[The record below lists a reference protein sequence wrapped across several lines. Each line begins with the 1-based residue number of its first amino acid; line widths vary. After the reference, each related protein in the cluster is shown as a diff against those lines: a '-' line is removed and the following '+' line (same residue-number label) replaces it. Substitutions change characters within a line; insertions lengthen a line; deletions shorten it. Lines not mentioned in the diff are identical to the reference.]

1 MYLECTI
8 KTQLHTTV
16 DKYNKVSL
24 KKKKYYSDLYD
35 YFSFLIN
42 ISLASS
48 YHKHYSVTVAF

>member
-24 KKKKYYSDLYD
+24 KKCTILTWTIT
-35 YFSFLIN
+35 FH
-42 ISLASS
+42 SL
-48 YHKHYSVTVAF
+48 